1 MNKLPR
7 LYQRFIAPILY
18 YPGQS
23 YEPKKKY
30 IENPVVWYPE
40 EMEHELKVKYQDLNT
55 YWDTLGFEEKYEV
68 YT

>member
-1 MNKLPR
+1 MNGFPK
-7 LYQRFIAPILY
+7 LYQRLIAPVIY
-18 YPGQS
+18 YPGHL

-40 EMEHELKVKYQDLNT
+40 EMEHELKVKYQNLNT
-55 YWDTLGFEEKYEV
+55 NWDILGFEEKYEV